1 MGYDF
6 QPGESI
12 PLSYNSYQAVF
23 PTPPRFPAIRPAPT
37 VECGSLFCPW
47 FDSYRGPPIRTL
59 VAYSSIGPNVP
70 RRNGAPHT
78 RIMMQRFLLQCQS
91 IESSKAVKP
100 ILRAQRLSGIL
111 SNRIAR
117 LPYKPRWKFAEFW
130 RQCRWRLKWDTVAKS
145 VFRAL

>member
-6 QPGESI
+6 QPAESI

-23 PTPPRFPAIRPAPT
+23 PTPPCRSRQCARLQQSSVVPCFVR
-37 VECGSLFCPW
+37 GSIPIAA
-47 FDSYRGPPIRTL
+47 PPIRTL

-70 RRNGAPHT
+70 RRNGAPYT

-91 IESSKAVKP
+91 IELSKAVKP

-111 SNRIAR
+111 STGSPPGSHINQGGNLRSFGDSVVGDLNGIQ
-117 LPYKPRWKFAEFW
+117 W
-130 RQCRWRLKWDTVAKS
+130 R
-145 VFRAL
+145 RAF